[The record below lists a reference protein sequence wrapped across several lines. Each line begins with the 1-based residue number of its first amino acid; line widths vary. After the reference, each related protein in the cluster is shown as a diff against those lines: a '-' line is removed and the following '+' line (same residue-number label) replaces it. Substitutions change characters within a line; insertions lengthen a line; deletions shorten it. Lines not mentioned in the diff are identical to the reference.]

1 MGLRRLSA
9 LRGFRLVGMRA
20 APVLIAAVCTVS
32 SAQAGGC
39 VAESG
44 AHTAVLVELYTA
56 KACKAC
62 RQAERWL
69 SELNTRAAP
78 AILPVLL
85 HVDARDYHE
94 DRPAH
99 RGKLTPLQ
107 RLALAHSPRVLLQGR
122 EFRSWNTSHFDAA
135 LLRIGRL
142 PARARI
148 RLEIVTL
155 RADGIEAQAAA
166 QVQHS
171 GGMEGAA
178 LYLAAYAAGPR
189 GALVLE
195 WLGPFAPGADAPVR
209 RMLPFPPG
217 TAADNSGVLAFVQDR
232 RTAEVLQAL
241 RLPSC

>member
-1 MGLRRLSA
+1 
-9 LRGFRLVGMRA
+9 VRA
-20 APVLIAAVCTVS
+20 APVLIAAVCTMS
-32 SAQAGGC
+32 FAQAGGC

-44 AHTAVLVELYTA
+44 AHTAALVELYTA

-78 AILPVLL
+78 AVLPVLL

-99 RGKLTPLQ
+99 RGNLTPLQ

-142 PARARI
+142 PAQARI
-148 RLEIVTL
+148 RLEIVSL

-178 LYLAAYAAGPR
+178 LYLAAYADGPR

-195 WLGPFAPGADAPVR
+195 WQGPFAPGSDAPVR

-217 TAADNSGVLAFVQDR
+217 TAAKNSGVLGFVQDR
-232 RTAEVLQAL
+232 RTAEVLQTL